1 MSYYVYEEVARTKK
15 VLAKNTTE
23 RNRGIR
29 YYCPNY
35 ECDARMFLWNLDG
48 ESKSFFR
55 SSGRPGHAEGCPYG
69 SDNTY
74 SPEKT
79 KEEGFEADEAISN
92 LMVAVTSKD
101 GKKVNPKPPKEEE
114 SKEAVVPH
122 TIKQIYDMCKVHYC
136 KETFNGQIIGQILLD
151 TRSSYMYPKGVFGY
165 RIIEA
170 KCMSRLYDNT
180 NIYLE
185 TPIDNVR
192 YHLKLHFIDVNL
204 YKEVRNL
211 LYNNTNHVIAIAGKW
226 ESSGEYN
233 CFVTEF
239 NSKRQIK
246 VLKRT
251 I

>member
-55 SSGRPGHAEGCPYG
+55 SSGKPGHAEGCPYG

-101 GKKVNPKPPKEEE
+101 GKKVNPKPPKEE
-114 SKEAVVPH
+114 
-122 TIKQIYDMCKVHYC
+122 
-136 KETFNGQIIGQILLD
+136 
-151 TRSSYMYPKGVFGY
+151 
-165 RIIEA
+165 
-170 KCMSRLYDNT
+170 
-180 NIYLE
+180 
-185 TPIDNVR
+185 
-192 YHLKLHFIDVNL
+192 
-204 YKEVRNL
+204 
-211 LYNNTNHVIAIAGKW
+211 
-226 ESSGEYN
+226 
-233 CFVTEF
+233 
-239 NSKRQIK
+239 
-246 VLKRT
+246 
-251 I
+251 